1 MRAYRYIRVANSES
15 LSKEHQGNNTS
26 LEYQA
31 EKTRVFAEQQ
41 GFNVVNTGSGRV
53 DAKLLS
59 ILTNGCTQL
68 NEAVIT
74 FRV

>member
-31 EKTRVFAEQQ
+31 EKTRAFAEQQ
-41 GFNVVNTGSGRV
+41 GFNVVNTGSSRIDV
-53 DAKLLS
+53 KILS
-59 ILTNGCTQL
+59 ILTDGNAQL
-68 NEAVIT
+68 NEAVIA
-74 FRV
+74 FRE